1 MIMTGGWP
9 VISSG
14 STVEGPRSRRE
25 GSPRL
30 SPAAGFTEKPLAGKR
45 ILVTGAGSGI
55 GRTAAR
61 LFRERGAD
69 LELVGRRLAA
79 LQETLPDARHSP
91 LDHADEAAV
100 AAFATGCRPLDGMFL
115 AAGELRTGSV
125 EGTSTADFEAMIAAN
140 LRGPWLLA
148 HYLGSKLK
156 DGASVVLVGS
166 NIALRAIPDSAAYS
180 VAKAGVHMLAK
191 VLALEWS
198 ARGIRCNAIAPGPI
212 HTAMVEARLAAS
224 TDPEA
229 ALARLAGVNPL
240 KRLGTE
246 AEVAALAAHLMG
258 DESAWTTGAVIPI
271 DGGADAVY

>member
-1 MIMTGGWP
+1 MSP
-9 VISSG
+9 SAG
-14 STVEGPRSRRE
+14 S
-25 GSPRL
+25 L
-30 SPAAGFTEKPLAGKR
+30 EKPLAGKR

-61 LFRERGAD
+61 LFQERGAE

-79 LQETLPDARHSP
+79 LQETLPDAHLSL

-100 AAFATGCRPLDGMFL
+100 SAFASGCRPLDGMFL

-125 EGTSTADFEAMIAAN
+125 EGTSTADFEAMITAN

-148 HYLGSKLK
+148 HYLGPKLK
-156 DGASVVLVGS
+156 NGASVVLVGS

-191 VLALEWS
+191 VLAGEWS

-224 TDPEA
+224 ADPA
-229 ALARLAGVNPL
+229 ATLARLAGVNPL
-240 KRLGTE
+240 RRLGTE
-246 AEVAALAAHLMG
+246 IEVAALAAHLMG

>member
-1 MIMTGGWP
+1 MNATGGIP
-9 VISSG
+9 
-14 STVEGPRSRRE
+14 EMP
-25 GSPRL
+25 
-30 SPAAGFTEKPLAGKR
+30 FAGKR

-79 LQETLPDARHSP
+79 LQDTLLDAHHIP

-100 AAFATGCRPLDGMFL
+100 AAFAASCPPLDGMFL

-125 EGTSTADFEAMIAAN
+125 EGTPTADFEAMIAAN
-140 LRGPWLLA
+140 LRGPWLMA
-148 HYLGSKLK
+148 HHLGPKLK

-180 VAKAGVHMLAK
+180 VTKAGVHMLAK
-191 VLALEWS
+191 VLALEWAS
-198 ARGIRCNAIAPGPI
+198 RGIRCNAIAPGPI
-212 HTAMVEARLAAS
+212 HTTMVAVRLAAS
-224 TDPEA
+224 ADPA
-229 ALARLAGVNPL
+229 ADLARLAVVNPL

-246 AEVAALAAHLMG
+246 VEVAALAAHLLS
-258 DESAWTTGAVIPI
+258 DESAWTTGAVITI
-271 DGGADAVY
+271 DGGANAVY